1 MKKTLVAVAAMAAV
15 TGAIADAKI
24 TGILDQAA
32 VSTSL
37 TSSTNVKTTAK
48 TFGEDL
54 NGYSELGFS
63 GSEDLGNGLTATYG
77 INLSYGLS
85 TSANTPAIYNGS
97 GVGLK
102 GAFGAVSL
110 GTSYNLNFFTNAM
123 ADASGF
129 AGASVGQLNGNAGG
143 LKGNLLSY
151 TAPQFVPGLSLAAEI
166 QRGETTTNQGNMT
179 GMMAQYDTGGLMVR
193 YSSSTKTEAANVV
206 TRAYDS
212 AAATAA
218 AGSVYASSNQMTTSS
233 IGGTA
238 AATTNAGT
246 ALSARTANDKTK
258 ATAIAVTYDF
268 GMAKVFYGSSSI
280 KASNTVAQI
289 KSNTTGISVPLG
301 AFNVAYAVSSEK
313 GTSDGTGLAGTSA
326 TATVSGLSAGD
337 TISSSGSRLFVTYG
351 LSKRTTLYGMSGKAS
366 VDTYDGA
373 TSTLRSSTTSVGV
386 KHTF

>member
-54 NGYSELGFS
+54 NGYSELGVS

-77 INLSYGLS
+77 INFNMSIA
-85 TSANTPAIYNGS
+85 TSANTPTIYNGS

-110 GTSYNLNFFTNAM
+110 GTNYNLNFFTNAM

-166 QRGETTTNQGNMT
+166 QRGETTTSQGNMT
-179 GMMAQYDTGGLMVR
+179 GYMAQYDTGGLMVR
-193 YSSSTKTEAANVV
+193 YSSSNKTEAANSV
-206 TRAYDS
+206 TQAYDS
-212 AAATAA
+212 STGTA
-218 AGSVYASSNQMTTSS
+218 STTYTSSNQMTTSS

-313 GTSDGTGLAGTSA
+313 GTSDGTGLSGSTSA
-326 TATVSGLSAGD
+326 TTKVSGLSAGD

-351 LSKRTTLYGMSGKAS
+351 LSKRTTLYGMSGKSS

-373 TSTLRSSTTSVGV
+373 TSNLRSSTTSVGV
-386 KHTF
+386 KHAF